1 MVSMPFNF
9 LMQVALSR
17 IYCHSEHISNSWY
30 RDHMDAETGKLVPC
44 CSIKSDSRLSLMHTG
59 ITKSQTRNRSS
70 TNEMRK
76 NISFIAYFCSPQ
88 FSRLFLDILD
98 HRHLKR
104 NEIRGLPFIYRDQRT
119 KTNINYRKQH
129 YCFSKYFLCTFACV

>member
-59 ITKSQTRNRSS
+59 ITKS
-70 TNEMRK
+70 
-76 NISFIAYFCSPQ
+76 
-88 FSRLFLDILD
+88 
-98 HRHLKR
+98 
-104 NEIRGLPFIYRDQRT
+104 
-119 KTNINYRKQH
+119 
-129 YCFSKYFLCTFACV
+129 